1 MTPSRM
7 ETCDFFMLGPEKCS
21 TWLDNKYHNLENKN
35 HNVVFKFISL
45 IITVSRSPYRL
56 ISQRHDFN
64 LLGRLMKE
72 VFQKVP
78 ITTDLNLAASCD
90 FK

>member
-45 IITVSRSPYRL
+45 IITVSRSPYR
-56 ISQRHDFN
+56 
-64 LLGRLMKE
+64 
-72 VFQKVP
+72 
-78 ITTDLNLAASCD
+78 
-90 FK
+90 